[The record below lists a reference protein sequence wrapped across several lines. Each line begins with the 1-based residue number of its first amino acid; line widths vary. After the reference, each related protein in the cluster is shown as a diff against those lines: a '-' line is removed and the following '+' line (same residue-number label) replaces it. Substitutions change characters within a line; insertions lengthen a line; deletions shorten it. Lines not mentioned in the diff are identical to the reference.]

1 MTHGAAGRGLQHNP
15 SRIQFAIICRF
26 QHYSKGSLM
35 TNASEIQNQIAAAE
49 AQIRQL
55 REKLQAQKSEERR
68 AAISQAKA
76 LVKAHGLTAA
86 ELGLSPGG
94 RRNAPAPA
102 KTSTGR
108 AKVPAKYRDPATGNS
123 WTGRG
128 KTPNWLSAKL
138 AAGRSRADF
147 AV

>member
-1 MTHGAAGRGLQHNP
+1 
-15 SRIQFAIICRF
+15 
-26 QHYSKGSLM
+26 M

-55 REKLQAQKSEERR
+55 REKLETQKSEERR
-68 AAISQAKA
+68 TAVSQAKL
-76 LVKAHGLTAA
+76 LVKIHGLTAS

-94 RRNAPAPA
+94 RRGSVKSTKAA
-102 KTSTGR
+102 KPGTSR
-108 AKVPAKYRDPATGNS
+108 PKVAAKYRDPATGNT

-128 KTPNWLSAKL
+128 KTPNWLTAKL
-138 AAGRSRADF
+138 AAGRTKADF

>member
-1 MTHGAAGRGLQHNP
+1 
-15 SRIQFAIICRF
+15 
-26 QHYSKGSLM
+26 M
-35 TNASEIQNQIAAAE
+35 TNAAEIQNQIAAAE

-55 REKLQAQKSEERR
+55 REKLEAQKSEERR
-68 AAISQAKA
+68 AAVSQAKA
-76 LVKAHGLTAA
+76 LVKAHSLTAA

-94 RRNAPAPA
+94 RRHAPAPG

-128 KTPNWLSAKL
+128 KTPTWLSAKL
-138 AAGRSRADF
+138 AAGRSKADF